1 MLFSGLISI
10 FKRKQNADEKLL
22 DSETANAPK
31 PASEVP
37 LVEGASGQVDTHLI
51 RTVPAD
57 VARVQS
63 GGTGAGG
70 ASLIAPIKF

>member
-1 MLFSGLISI
+1 MLFSGLINI
-10 FKRKQNADEKLL
+10 FKPKQNADEKLL

-37 LVEGASGQVDTHLI
+37 SVEGASGQVDTHLI
-51 RTVPAD
+51 RTIPAD

-63 GGTGAGG
+63 RGSGAGG

>member
-1 MLFSGLISI
+1 MFSGLVKI
-10 FKRKQNADEKLL
+10 FKPKQNADEKLL

-31 PASEVP
+31 SVSEVP
-37 LVEGASGQVDTHLI
+37 LLEGASGQVDTHLI

-70 ASLIAPIKF
+70 ASLITPIKF

>member
-1 MLFSGLISI
+1 MLFSGLINI
-10 FKRKQNADEKLL
+10 FKPKQNADEKLL
-22 DSETANAPK
+22 DSETTNAPK

-51 RTVPAD
+51 RTIPAD

-63 GGTGAGG
+63 RGSGAGG

>member
-10 FKRKQNADEKLL
+10 FKPKQNADEKLL

-31 PASEVP
+31 SVSDVP
-37 LVEGASGQVDTHLI
+37 LLEGGSGQVDTHLI
-51 RTVPAD
+51 RTIPAD
-57 VARVQS
+57 VARVQTRGS
-63 GGTGAGG
+63 GAGG

>member
-1 MLFSGLISI
+1 MFSGLVKI
-10 FKRKQNADEKLL
+10 FKPKQNAEDKLL

-63 GGTGAGG
+63 TGTGAGG
-70 ASLIAPIKF
+70 SPLIATIKF

>member
-1 MLFSGLISI
+1 MFSGLVKI
-10 FKRKQNADEKLL
+10 FKPKQNAEDKLL

-37 LVEGASGQVDTHLI
+37 LVEGASGQVDTHII

-63 GGTGAGG
+63 TGTGAGG
-70 ASLIAPIKF
+70 SPLIAPIKF

>member
-10 FKRKQNADEKLL
+10 FKPKQNADEKLL
-22 DSETANAPK
+22 NSETANAPK

-63 GGTGAGG
+63 RGSGAGG

>member
-1 MLFSGLISI
+1 MLFSGLINI
-10 FKRKQNADEKLL
+10 FKPKQNADEKLL

-63 GGTGAGG
+63 TGTGAGG
-70 ASLIAPIKF
+70 SPLIATIKF